1 MARLRQAEPLD
12 ELFDVVRKSEEAVLE
27 ATRKWVHAT
36 GELMPVEMPV
46 LHDVVYRLLD
56 FTEEMLKVQR
66 EFAHNM
72 LEAVRS
78 VEMPTLAPTT
88 TTHMA
93 PTATTRRTRPAT
105 TPTRKA
111 A

>member
-12 ELFDVVRKSEEAVLE
+12 EVFDVVRKSEEAVLE

-36 GELMPVEMPV
+36 GELMPVELPV
-46 LHDVVYRLLD
+46 LRDVMHRLLD

-72 LEAVRS
+72 LEAVRN
-78 VEMPTLAPTT
+78 VELPTMAPMTT
-88 TTHMA
+88 TRMA
-93 PTATTRRTRPAT
+93 PPATTRRTRPAAR
-105 TPTRKA
+105 PTRKA

>member
-12 ELFDVVRKSEEAVLE
+12 EVLDFVRKSEEAALD

-36 GELMPVEMPV
+36 GELMPVELPV
-46 LHDVVYRLLD
+46 LRKMVYGLLD

-72 LEAVRS
+72 LEAVRN
-78 VEMPTLAPTT
+78 VEMPTTAPLTT
-88 TTHMA
+88 TRMA
-93 PTATTRRTRPAT
+93 PPATTRRARPAT
-105 TPTRKA
+105 RATRKA